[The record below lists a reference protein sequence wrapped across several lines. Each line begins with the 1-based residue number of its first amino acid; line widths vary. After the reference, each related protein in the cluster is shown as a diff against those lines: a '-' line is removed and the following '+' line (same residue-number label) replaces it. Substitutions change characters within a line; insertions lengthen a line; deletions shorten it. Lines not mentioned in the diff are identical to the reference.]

1 MSNTFRGNRHDVREY
16 TRLGSRRTSD
26 LGRVGNGNRV
36 ESLQPSAVFTYTSA
50 SRKSRGCDFGD
61 CDFIKL
67 RLEPPCSPIVFLK
80 SFQRGVPPRKRHAAR
95 DPKKLGG

>member
-36 ESLQPSAVFTYTSA
+36 ESLQPSAVFTYTWV
-50 SRKSRGCDFGD
+50 SRKRRG
-61 CDFIKL
+61 
-67 RLEPPCSPIVFLK
+67 
-80 SFQRGVPPRKRHAAR
+80 
-95 DPKKLGG
+95 

>member
-36 ESLQPSAVFTYTSA
+36 ESLQPSSLYV
-50 SRKSRGCDFGD
+50 
-61 CDFIKL
+61 
-67 RLEPPCSPIVFLK
+67 
-80 SFQRGVPPRKRHAAR
+80 H
-95 DPKKLGG
+95 LG